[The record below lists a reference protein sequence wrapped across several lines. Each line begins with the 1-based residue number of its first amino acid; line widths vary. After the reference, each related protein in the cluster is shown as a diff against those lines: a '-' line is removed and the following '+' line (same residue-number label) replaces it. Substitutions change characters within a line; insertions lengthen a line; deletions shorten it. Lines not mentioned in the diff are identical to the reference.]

1 MPPDDLASRIEEF
14 LLSLDLPADGRDYL
28 DRHLRRLVQTLLRV
42 PQSRSS
48 GRALELGS
56 YMHMAPV
63 LHLFLGYRDV
73 RGAYYG
79 HAGES
84 KTLASSV
91 GGREVFRCVIDGFDV
106 ERDRFPYDD
115 ESMETVLACEI
126 IEHLLSDPIH
136 MLSEIHRV
144 LELGGTMVLTT
155 PNVVSYTS
163 LARALTMERNPQIYS
178 SYPPLKEDEADV
190 EIPHVREYTPEE
202 IEETVR
208 AAGFTDVTLET
219 ERDETFDSEWVE
231 RILREQGLP
240 TERRGEQQYCVA
252 RKTAPHAA
260 PQRPHFLYDQ

>member
-106 ERDRFPYDD
+106 ELDRFPYDD
-115 ESMETVLACEI
+115 ESMETV
-126 IEHLLSDPIH
+126 
-136 MLSEIHRV
+136 
-144 LELGGTMVLTT
+144 
-155 PNVVSYTS
+155 
-163 LARALTMERNPQIYS
+163 
-178 SYPPLKEDEADV
+178 
-190 EIPHVREYTPEE
+190 
-202 IEETVR
+202 R
-208 AAGFTDVTLET
+208 AAGFTDVTMET

>member
-42 PQSRSS
+42 PQPRSS